1 MAGRAGKTVD
11 TRQALLAA
19 GEAGFARRGF
29 RATSVRDVATAAR
42 VHPALVRYHF
52 GSKRKLYDAV
62 VDSVMA
68 ALQERLVGAALSADQ
83 PSDIGW
89 RVLEAYDDYL
99 ATERALPR
107 IVVRA
112 LIDSDP
118 QALKRIKSRIAPLFE
133 QLRALMLAFD
143 VPQRERL
150 ADAVISIFGALVVPS
165 LYGPLLEGIYGEP
178 LNAPAARTRRRAHLK
193 GLPTAVVNELGATTV
208 QGAAVVRKRT

>member
-1 MAGRAGKTVD
+1 MDKDDGRARKTVE

-19 GEAGFARRGF
+19 GKEGFARRGF
-29 RATSVRDVATAAR
+29 RATSVRDVATAAQ

-68 ALQERLVGAALSADQ
+68 ALQERLVGAALSADH
-83 PSDIGW
+83 PSEIGW
-89 RVLEAYDDYL
+89 RVLEAYDAYL

-112 LIDSDP
+112 LIDADP
-118 QALKRIKSRIAPLFE
+118 QALKRIRSRIAPLFE
-133 QLRALMLAFD
+133 QLRTLMLAFD
-143 VPQRERL
+143 PPQRERL
-150 ADAVISIFGALVVPS
+150 ADSVISIFGALVVPS

-178 LNAPAARTRRRAHLK
+178 LDAPAARTRRRAHLK
-193 GLPTAVVNELGATTV
+193 GLLTAVVKDLGLAPRGRAGT
-208 QGAAVVRKRT
+208 